1 MNVEIAQRL
10 AELRR
15 ERGFSQ
21 EGLAEQ
27 LGLSR
32 QAVSKWERAES
43 APDMGN
49 LIALADLYGVTLD
62 ELLRVSPE
70 VEEDVRY
77 ESQERAASSEA
88 QAAEAAEE
96 AREAAERAE
105 AAAVAVAAQ
114 EAPPQKVVV
123 EVNAPAP
130 TLPPRPMGAMPGPA
144 GASGGMPGAGVPNAP
159 AAGMPGAAA
168 AVPGPV
174 GAPGVPGAPAY
185 MPGYQAP
192 PTPQPFP
199 PAAAVPITPPAP
211 PEPKDPLR
219 SFPYPLLCAVLF
231 LLGGFCFGWW
241 HPGWVIFLTI
251 PFYYWVVSTLEAD
264 PAYREW
270 VEERRQAAAAVSS
283 TNAAAVES
291 GARPAS
297 AEGCA
302 ASSEEASAE
311 ASSVEGG
318 AR

>member
-1 MNVEIAQRL
+1 MMNVEIAQRL

-21 EGLAEQ
+21 ESLAEQ

-77 ESQERAASSEA
+77 ESQERAESAET
-88 QAAEAAEE
+88 QAVEAAEE

-105 AAAVAVAAQ
+105 AAAVAVTAAAA
-114 EAPPQKVVV
+114 ESESAQKVVV
-123 EVNAPAP
+123 EVNAPAMG
-130 TLPPRPMGAMPGPA
+130 TAGAAGAAGVGGATGVGAAVGAAGMPPRPQAAFPGGPSA
-144 GASGGMPGAGVPNAP
+144 PGGMPGAT
-159 AAGMPGAAA
+159 MPGY
-168 AVPGPV
+168 
-174 GAPGVPGAPAY
+174 GAPQAPMPPAGAAPFGAPA
-185 MPGYQAP
+185 PI
-192 PTPQPFP
+192 P
-199 PAAAVPITPPAP
+199 PAAAVPIAPPAP
-211 PEPKDPLR
+211 PQPKDPLR

-241 HPGWVIFLTI
+241 NPGWIIFLTI
-251 PFYYWVVSTLEAD
+251 PFYYWIVSTLESD

-270 VEERRQAAAAVSS
+270 LAERERAAQEAAR
-283 TNAAAVES
+283 ED
-291 GARPAS
+291 
-297 AEGCA
+297 
-302 ASSEEASAE
+302 ASS
-311 ASSVEGG
+311 EGG

>member
-1 MNVEIAQRL
+1 MMNVEIAQRL

-21 EGLAEQ
+21 ESLAEQ

-77 ESQERAASSEA
+77 ESQERAESAET

-105 AAAVAVAAQ
+105 AAAVAVTAAAA
-114 EAPPQKVVV
+114 EGEGAQKVVV
-123 EVNAPAP
+123 EVNAPA
-130 TLPPRPMGAMPGPA
+130 MGAGLGTAGPA
-144 GASGGMPGAGVPNAP
+144 GAGGAAGTTAGAGGVAGAPAMPPRPQAAFPGSSSAPVGMPGAT
-159 AAGMPGAAA
+159 MPGY
-168 AVPGPV
+168 
-174 GAPGVPGAPAY
+174 GAPQAPVPPAGAAPFGAPA
-185 MPGYQAP
+185 PIP
-192 PTPQPFP
+192 P
-199 PAAAVPITPPAP
+199 AAVPIAP
-211 PEPKDPLR
+211 PPPPQPKDPLR

-241 HPGWVIFLTI
+241 NPGWIIFLTI
-251 PFYYWVVSTLEAD
+251 PFYYWIVSTLESD

-270 VEERRQAAAAVSS
+270 LAERERVAQEAAR
-283 TNAAAVES
+283 ED
-291 GARPAS
+291 
-297 AEGCA
+297 
-302 ASSEEASAE
+302 ASS
-311 ASSVEGG
+311 EGG

>member
-1 MNVEIAQRL
+1 MMNVEIAQRL

-21 EGLAEQ
+21 ESLAEQ

-77 ESQERAASSEA
+77 ESQERAASSET

-105 AAAVAVAAQ
+105 AAAVAVAVQ
-114 EAPPQKVVV
+114 EAAPQKVVV
-123 EVNAPAP
+123 EVNAPAT
-130 TLPPRPMGAMPGPA
+130 TLPPQSVGTVPGMSSIPA
-144 GASGGMPGAGVPNAP
+144 AGMSGASGPMPGAGAP
-159 AAGMPGAAA
+159 
-168 AVPGPV
+168 
-174 GAPGVPGAPAY
+174 GAPGYA
-185 MPGYQAP
+185 PGYQVAP
-192 PTPQPFP
+192 VQQSFP
-199 PAAAVPITPPAP
+199 PAAAVPIAPPPP

-264 PAYREW
+264 PAYRAW
-270 VEERRQAAAAVSS
+270 LVERSEMAEGIASGSAARAAAGV
-283 TNAAAVES
+283 
-291 GARPAS
+291 AS
-297 AEGCA
+297 AEEA
-302 ASSEEASAE
+302 ATQEPSSAGSIEG
-311 ASSVEGG
+311 SSVEGG